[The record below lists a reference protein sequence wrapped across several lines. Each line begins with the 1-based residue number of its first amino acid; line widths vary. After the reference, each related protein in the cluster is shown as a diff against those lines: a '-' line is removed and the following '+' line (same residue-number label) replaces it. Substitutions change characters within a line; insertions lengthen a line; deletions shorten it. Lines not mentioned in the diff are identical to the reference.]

1 MKKVELV
8 TELDAATKENLCCVK
23 SKDLG
28 SPRLVLV
35 ANEEEKVK
43 FEDKLLNKFLY
54 SKATAEI
61 SHWRRQQL
69 EKSKDLDNEEWQEDQ
84 RKAP

>member
-8 TELDAATKENLCCVK
+8 TELYAATKENLCCVK

-35 ANEEEKVK
+35 ANEEEKVVLG
-43 FEDKLLNKFLY
+43 DKFLNNLLH
-54 SKATAEI
+54 SQTAAQI
-61 SHWRRQQL
+61 S
-69 EKSKDLDNEEWQEDQ
+69 S
-84 RKAP
+84 